1 VTEIFI
7 SYKSERR
14 RAAEH
19 LAAVLD
25 RHGYSVW
32 FDYQLIKGRDF
43 GLQIDRKVREAKA
56 LVVLWCTRSVGSR
69 WVAEEVDLAHELGI
83 LVPVKIEPC
92 TLSIGFRRQDYIDL
106 SDWDGSPRS
115 HRLDPLL
122 DALEEK
128 IGRPPAPD
136 FKALREYETTWRRFG
151 ALPLKSFA
159 FDQASEAGEV
169 DRGLPDRPTP
179 SGSIGPSTSNDG
191 DVANGDRRLLLT
203 VAAQEWPAARDS
215 RDARRLRVFEAHFTG
230 TYYAELARQLRE
242 EIETAEGQQREAEAR
257 ERAEVARRKAEGQI
271 QLRSGVAPNEE
282 TRWLRPGAG
291 KTEWFRDFAAAP
303 EMVIVPAGTFLMG
316 SRDEGDEDER
326 PQHKV
331 TIACPFAVG
340 RFAITFDEWDA
351 ALRHGGVKHNPGDEG
366 WGRGRRPVINV
377 SWEDATTYVGWL
389 SRETGK
395 SYRLLS
401 EAEWEY
407 CCRAGTAT
415 PFWWGSSISASQANY
430 DGNYTYGGG
439 SKGEYRERTVPVD
452 SFAANPFG
460 LYQVHGN
467 VWEWV
472 EDCWHKDYSGNP
484 PSDGSVW
491 PGGDPS
497 SRVLRGGSW
506 VGIPQYLRSAIRDRG
521 PPGVRNSGIGFRVAR
536 TLSPL
541 SLNPFTS

>member
-128 IGRPPAPD
+128 IGRPYAPD

-191 DVANGDRRLLLT
+191 DVANGDRRSLLT
-203 VAAQEWPAARDS
+203 MAAQEWPAARDG
-215 RDARRLRVFEAHFTG
+215 RDARRLRYFEQHFAG
-230 TYYAELARQLRE
+230 TYHAELARTLRE
-242 EIETAEGQQREAEAR
+242 EIETAEAQRRETESR
-257 ERAEVARRKAEGQI
+257 ERAEAARREVEGQI
-271 QLRSGVAPNEE
+271 PIRTGVPAGEE
-282 TRWLRPGAG
+282 TRWFRPGAG
-291 KTEWFRDFAAAP
+291 KTDWFRDFADAP
-303 EMVIVPAGTFLMG
+303 EMVIVPPGSFLMG
-316 SRDEGDEDER
+316 ARDGEGDDEER

-331 TIACPFAVG
+331 TIARPFAVG
-340 RFAITFDEWDA
+340 RFAVTFDEWEA
-351 ALRHGGVKHNPGDEG
+351 AYGRGGVKHNPGDEG
-366 WGRGRRPVINV
+366 WGRGRHPVINV
-377 SWEDATTYVGWL
+377 SWEDATAYVGWL

-415 PFWWGSSISASQANY
+415 PFWWGPSISTSQANY
-430 DGNYTYGGG
+430 NGNYSYGGG

-452 SFAANPFG
+452 SFAANPWG

-467 VWEWV
+467 VWEWC
-472 EDCWHKDYSGNP
+472 EDCLHKDYSGNP

-497 SRVLRGGSW
+497 FRVLRGGSW
-506 VGIPQYLRSAIRDRG
+506 DNNPLDLRSANRDRDH
-521 PPGVRNSGIGFRVAR
+521 PDYRNDIIGFRVAR
-536 TLSPL
+536 TLSP
-541 SLNPFTS
+541 PTP